1 MWKEF
6 RDFIMRGNVID
17 LAVGIIIGAAF
28 TTIVNSLVADILM
41 PPIGQVLG
49 NVDFSNLFIVL
60 GEGEYASLE
69 AARAAGAATINYG
82 LFITNVINFLI
93 VAFVVFMVV
102 RSFNQML
109 VQKIMRERAVAGG
122 WRRLALTEAGIAAI
136 SVAGLVAFI
145 VLLALF
151 PTILGRNVAEASVLF
166 LPLLLVPAFRNL
178 VEYHAELLYAREL
191 TGARIV
197 LLCAVAGLKALLM
210 VWAMRGATPD
220 GSWALSLN
228 LVFGAAWLLSAVFT
242 YRLLAGRR

>member
-102 RSFNQML
+102 RSFNQMMRRF
-109 VQKIMRERAVAGG
+109 QKQEEPAAPEEVAPVPEALMLEELRAIRTALER
-122 WRRLALTEAGIAAI
+122 RP
-136 SVAGLVAFI
+136 
-145 VLLALF
+145 
-151 PTILGRNVAEASVLF
+151 PT
-166 LPLLLVPAFRNL
+166 
-178 VEYHAELLYAREL
+178 
-191 TGARIV
+191 T
-197 LLCAVAGLKALLM
+197 
-210 VWAMRGATPD
+210 
-220 GSWALSLN
+220 
-228 LVFGAAWLLSAVFT
+228 
-242 YRLLAGRR
+242 